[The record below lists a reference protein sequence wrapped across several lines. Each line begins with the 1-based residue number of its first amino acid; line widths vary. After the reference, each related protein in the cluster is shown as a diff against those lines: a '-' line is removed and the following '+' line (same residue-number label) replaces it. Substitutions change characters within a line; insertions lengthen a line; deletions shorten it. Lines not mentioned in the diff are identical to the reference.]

1 MKNERSGHPGIFIR
15 EEIFPPGMT
24 VTAAAKLL
32 GIGRPALSR
41 VLNGR
46 ARLSAALAQSIE
58 SAFGFS
64 AEELLKMQASHKAD
78 AAKDKGMLV
87 PVGSYVPPFLRIRAS
102 QIETWATG
110 IEARSRLSV
119 LLRTLV
125 NSTGSG
131 LTKVDFPGNDDSQ
144 RKGWDGFVEAR
155 QARPWVPEGT
165 SAWEFGCGEDIK
177 RKADDDFGE
186 RTRDF
191 SFEERT
197 DITFVFVTPRR
208 WAGKNGWEKERRA
221 EGQWKDVRVFD
232 SSDLEQ
238 WMEQS
243 IPAQAWFADETG
255 IPSEGVFSLEACW
268 KEWQADCE
276 PALVPALFDQA
287 VNECGKKECGERISR
302 WFDGEL
308 GGPLVVSADSAV
320 EALAFLHVLFSGNE
334 FFPQGTEDKV
344 VVFRKSG
351 AVEKIVTPA
360 SDMIAVSTSREIDR
374 ELAARGKSVRTVLIY
389 PKNAPNVKPDI
400 DLKPLNPFAF
410 AAALKKMGHA
420 RDEVDRLSRESGFS
434 LTVLRRRL
442 SKRPAVR
449 TPDWAE
455 DRKHARSLIA
465 AIFAGTW
472 DVTGEKDKE
481 LVSKLASG
489 HPHEEIEREIRGLL
503 SLDDS
508 PVMSFG
514 SYLGVKSKIDAL
526 FAVGGSVTGPD
537 VERFFEVAEE
547 VIQEDDPA
555 LDLPDDER
563 YMAGLYGKS
572 REASDMLRRS
582 VIDSFALLA
591 VYGGELFEGFN
602 IEARVREAVEKWFRP
617 GDGRALESRKD
628 ALPAF
633 AEASPDTFL
642 SIMEEYLESDD
653 PGILRLF
660 RPVEAPALMSPSPPR
675 VELLWALESL
685 AWSGD
690 HLPRAATVLAKL
702 AEKEEGDNWSNSS
715 MKSLRT
721 IFQSR
726 APQTS
731 APVDG
736 RISVFNRLLDDF
748 PDVGWILC
756 LDQFA
761 AGAWW
766 GEFGHRPR
774 WRTDGHG
781 HGWGAW
787 EHERR
792 KFDRNAVEKAVRWS
806 SHKEETLADLVAN
819 FKNIPI
825 DLQPQVWRRIED
837 WRVREN
843 PADEDK
849 ARLREAIRVSGCFY
863 LALEEMIARAR
874 EVYDMLEP
882 SDVVIRHGW
891 LFLGSFV
898 KPAKWEVEIS
908 GLEFGEYLSKSER
921 EIKKL
926 RVEALSEIY
935 SRRGVDGLID
945 LARRGEGQTVVGSLA
960 LRIPDFGG
968 SGIKTLVRSA
978 LDEAAAGDR
987 RKMEDLVRGVL
998 EGLGDSRGDTL
1009 REFSQECD
1017 EETFLKLLLLAPFR
1031 RETWNFLDGLPDER
1045 KLRYWK
1051 KVDPAWGPDGPVD
1064 LNEVAGKLT
1073 EAGRPLRAVSLVQH
1087 RLKELEPGRVL
1098 LLLEAIAGGEG
1109 EERQQDH
1116 PPDEFFLENAFRRLD
1131 GKEEIPRDRVADL
1144 EFEFVGLLQRSDR
1157 GVPNLERRVGNDPGI
1172 FAEIVSLA
1180 YPHDDSEESDS
1191 ESSVSNGKRE
1201 RKAYLARILLDALR
1215 RIPGQDAPDEADGTK
1230 RLIGWIREAR
1240 ARCERNG
1247 RLRICDDHIGTFLS
1261 KSPVG
1266 KDGVWPCESVRAAL
1280 EKFYNEEISLGFQVG
1295 LRNARSS
1302 RVGSFGGDQEREI
1315 ESEYRGWAD
1324 KTKYSH
1330 PKTSR
1335 ILRELA
1341 DYYSYMG
1348 KHYDDFAETIYRQ
1361 SRF

>member
-1 MKNERSGHPGIFIR
+1 MHDRSKNIGEFIR
-15 EEIFPPGMT
+15 EKVFPSRLT
-24 VTAAAKLL
+24 VTAAAEILN
-32 GIGRPALSR
+32 IGRVALSR
-41 VLNGR
+41 VLNGK
-46 ARLSAALAQSIE
+46 ASLSPGLAERIE
-58 SAFGFS
+58 TAFGFP
-64 AEELLKMQASHKAD
+64 AAELLQMQVSYRAET
-78 AAKDKGMLV
+78 AKHENVSV
-87 PVGSYVPPFLRIRAS
+87 PVGSYVPPFLQVRAS
-102 QIETWATG
+102 QIETWAAG

-131 LTKVDFPGNDDSQ
+131 LTKVDFPGNDDAE

-165 SAWEFGCGEDIK
+165 SGWEFGCSGDVK
-177 RKADDDFGE
+177 RKADGDFGK

-191 SFEERT
+191 SSEEREN
-197 DITFVFVTPRR
+197 ITFVFVTPRR
-208 WAGKNGWEKERRA
+208 WSGKNDWEKERRA

-268 KEWQADCE
+268 KEWEADCE
-276 PALVPALFDQA
+276 PAPVPALFDQA
-287 VNECGKKECGERISR
+287 VEECKKKECGERISR

-308 GGPLVVSADSAV
+308 GGPLAVSADSAV
-320 EALAFLHVLFSGNE
+320 EALAFLRVLFSGNE
-334 FFPQGTEDKV
+334 FFPPGTGDMV
-344 VVFRKSG
+344 VVYRKSG
-351 AVEKIVTPA
+351 VVAKIVTPA
-360 SDMIAVSTSREIDR
+360 SDMIAVSASREIDR
-374 ELAARGKSVRTVLIY
+374 ELAARGKSIRTVLVY

-410 AAALKKMGHA
+410 AAALEKMGCA

-481 LVSKLASG
+481 LVSKLAGG

-514 SYLGVKSKIDAL
+514 DYLGVKSKIDAL
-526 FAVGGSVTGPD
+526 FAVSGSVTGPD
-537 VERFFEVAEE
+537 IERFFEVAEE
-547 VIQEDDPA
+547 VIREDDPA

-563 YMAGLYGKS
+563 YMAGLYEKT
-572 REASDMLRRS
+572 REVSDMMRRS
-582 VIDSFALLA
+582 VIGSFALLA
-591 VYGGELFEGFN
+591 VYGGELFEGFD
-602 IEARVREAVEKWFRP
+602 IETRVRETVEKSFRP
-617 GDGRALESRKD
+617 DDGRALESRKD
-628 ALPAF
+628 ALPAY
-633 AEASPDTFL
+633 AEADPDAFL
-642 SIMEEYLESDD
+642 SIIEEDLESEK

-660 RPVEAPALMSPSPPR
+660 RPVEAPALLAPSPPR
-675 VELLWALESL
+675 AELLWALESL

-702 AEKEEGDNWSNSS
+702 AEKEMEMGDNWSNSS

-787 EHERR
+787 EDERR
-792 KFDRNAVEKAVRWS
+792 KFDRNAVEKAIRWS
-806 SHKEETLADLVAN
+806 SHTEETLADLVAN
-819 FKNIPI
+819 FENIPI

-882 SDVVIRHGW
+882 SDIVIRHRW

-898 KPAKWEVEIS
+898 RPAKWEVEIS
-908 GLEFGEYLSKSER
+908 GLEFGEYLSKYER
-921 EIKKL
+921 EIKEL
-926 RVEALSEIY
+926 RVEALSDIY

-945 LARRGEGQTVVGSLA
+945 LARRGEGQAVAGRLA
-960 LRIPDFGG
+960 ARNFDR
-968 SGIKTLVRSA
+968 SEVKTLIRSA
-978 LDEAAAGDR
+978 LAEAVGDDR
-987 RKMEDLVRGVL
+987 RKMEDLIRGVL

-1051 KVDPAWGPDGPVD
+1051 EVDPAWGPDEPVD

-1073 EAGRPLRAVSLVQH
+1073 EAGRPLIAVSLVRH

-1109 EERQQDH
+1109 EERRQGH

-1144 EFEFVGLLQRSDR
+1144 EFEFAGLLQRSDR
-1157 GVPNLERRVGNDPGI
+1157 GVPNLERRVCNDPGI

-1180 YPHDDSEESDS
+1180 YLRGDSEESDS
-1191 ESSVSNGKRE
+1191 ESSVSNGERE
-1201 RKAYLARILLDALR
+1201 RKAYLARVLLDALR
-1215 RIPGQDAPDEADGTK
+1215 RIPGQDALDEADGTK

-1247 RLRICDDHIGTFLS
+1247 RLRICDDRIGTLLS

-1266 KDGVWPCESVRAAL
+1266 KDGIWPCESVRAAL

-1295 LRNARSS
+1295 LRNARNSH
-1302 RVGSFGGDQEREI
+1302 VGSFGGDQEREI

-1330 PKTSR
+1330 PGTSR

-1348 KHYDDFAETIYRQ
+1348 KHYDDFAETIYRE
-1361 SRF
+1361 SCF